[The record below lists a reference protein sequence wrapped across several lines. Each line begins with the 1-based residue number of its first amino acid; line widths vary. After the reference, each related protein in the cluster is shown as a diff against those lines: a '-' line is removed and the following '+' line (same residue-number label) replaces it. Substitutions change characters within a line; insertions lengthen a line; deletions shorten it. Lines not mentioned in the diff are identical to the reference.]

1 MPAWLYVTLLWIIL
15 ALPLDITCE
24 GNQYKRTLFIS
35 VEKALVPQLAERLR
49 VESQDIVQFLFSPNF
64 EVAFFAT
71 CISVGS
77 TLVNWIKSL
86 SFNSFIVYMLLR
98 CSLRFEMFYCENHL
112 VYSWWITDD
121 LSWTYVGNV
130 RVLSFM
136 IWRDEII
143 LPDVKLIYPAW
154 DI

>member
-1 MPAWLYVTLLWIIL
+1 M
-15 ALPLDITCE
+15 
-24 GNQYKRTLFIS
+24 
-35 VEKALVPQLAERLR
+35 
-49 VESQDIVQFLFSPNF
+49 
-64 EVAFFAT
+64 
-71 CISVGS
+71 
-77 TLVNWIKSL
+77 
-86 SFNSFIVYMLLR
+86 VYMLLR

>member
-1 MPAWLYVTLLWIIL
+1 M
-15 ALPLDITCE
+15 
-24 GNQYKRTLFIS
+24 
-35 VEKALVPQLAERLR
+35 
-49 VESQDIVQFLFSPNF
+49 
-64 EVAFFAT
+64 
-71 CISVGS
+71 
-77 TLVNWIKSL
+77 
-86 SFNSFIVYMLLR
+86 VYMLLR
-98 CSLRFEMFYCENHL
+98 CSLRFEMFYCENRL
-112 VYSWWITDD
+112 VYSRWITDD